1 MKIAAPDATS
11 RLKFDDNRE
20 GARRLVMKLIG
31 DMSKGM
37 LVGGIGG
44 CRGSYQF
51 VPPLNSRL
59 SRALIW
65 SLGTGSR

>member
-1 MKIAAPDATS
+1 MPPMKIAAPDATS

-44 CRGSYQF
+44 CR
-51 VPPLNSRL
+51 
-59 SRALIW
+59 
-65 SLGTGSR
+65 